1 MKSWID
7 DLYRLKETLREGW
20 RRIDIKDPESVTD
33 HSYAV
38 ALIAWRLARENG
50 LDERRV
56 LLMALFHDF
65 HEARL
70 GDIPSPEKR
79 IKGMEAVLKAERE
92 TEAAQWAGDEDILE
106 LLEELRMQE
115 SEEAR
120 LVGAVDGFEMLL
132 QARRYI
138 EQGYP
143 AAEEFMTSVMA
154 SPVAKHPSIAK
165 LLREL

>member
-1 MKSWID
+1 MTTWIE
-7 DLYRLKETLREGW
+7 DLYHLKETLREGW
-20 RRIDIKDPESVTD
+20 KRIGIENPESVTD

-56 LLMALFHDF
+56 LLMSLLHDF

-70 GDIPSPEKR
+70 GDIPSPDKR
-79 IKGMEAVLKAERE
+79 AMGMDIVLKAERD
-92 TEAAQWAGDEDILE
+92 TEAIQWADDREILD
-106 LLEELRMQE
+106 LLADLRDQQ

-132 QARRYI
+132 QARRYVD
-138 EQGYP
+138 QGYR
-143 AAEEFMTSVMA
+143 AAEEFIASVLD
-154 SPVAKHPSIAK
+154 SPAAKHPSIAK
-165 LLREL
+165 LIREL